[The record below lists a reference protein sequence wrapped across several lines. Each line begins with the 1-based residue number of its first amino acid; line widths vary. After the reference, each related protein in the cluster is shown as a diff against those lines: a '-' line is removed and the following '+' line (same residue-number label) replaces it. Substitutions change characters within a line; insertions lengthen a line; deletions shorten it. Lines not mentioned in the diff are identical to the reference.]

1 MYNCSIDNVRLPV
14 APSKITRKINTK
26 SKTVDLMDLGEINIL
41 KGTGLTDI
49 SFEVLLPS
57 VKYPFAVYEDGFKEP
72 LYYLEL
78 FKKLVKD
85 KKPFIFEVDS
95 LTPSGYSLF
104 MTRMEVTLESYSI
117 IEDSSNGMDI
127 VVSIDLK
134 EYKRYTTQTLKM
146 QEPSSDDEKPKF
158 VIGAE
163 RPAKEPLKSYTVVSG
178 DTLWAICK
186 KHLGDG
192 SKYKEIA
199 TLNNIKNPDLIFPG
213 QVLRLR

>member
-1 MYNCSIDNVRLPV
+1 MYSCSIDNVKLPV
-14 APSKITRKINTK
+14 APSKIARKINTK
-26 SKTVDLMDLGEINIL
+26 SKTVDLMNLGEVNIL
-41 KGTGLTDI
+41 KEPGLTEI

-57 VKYPFAVYEDGFKEP
+57 VEYPFAVYENGFKEP
-72 LYYLEL
+72 LYYLDL
-78 FKKLVKD
+78 FKKLITG
-85 KKPFIFEVDS
+85 KKPFIFELNS
-95 LTPSGYSLF
+95 LTPAGYSLF

-127 VVSIDLK
+127 VVSLELK

-146 QEPSSDDEKPKF
+146 LESSSDSETPKF
-158 VIGAE
+158 VIVEE
-163 RPAKEPLKSYTVVSG
+163 RPAKEPVKSYTVISG
-178 DTLWAICK
+178 DTLWTICK
-186 KHLGDG
+186 KQLGDG